1 MRSRTAT
8 LLLAVLVLSL
18 CASVVQAKK
27 NRTRRGIATRTQ
39 IYQFNSY
46 RTDYVAKSGANVIL
60 ATETYAIKGVF
71 KGVFAIRFVRTDGN
85 AAKRVKARMNCLA
98 ADGTSVLDV
107 ETPSADRTDI
117 FYNHG
122 GTVNGYDLVFPP
134 LPQTTISKG
143 ATCVFSLEVLRG
155 KLERGNWEFQL
166 LLTAS

>member
-27 NRTRRGIATRTQ
+27 NRTRSGIATRSH

-60 ATETYAIKGVF
+60 ATETYAIKAVF
-71 KGVFAIRFVRTDGN
+71 KGVFTIRFVRTDGN
-85 AAKRVKARMNCLA
+85 AAKSVKARMNCLA

-122 GTVNGYDLVFPP
+122 GTVSGYAGCCAASENCGVRASDASPVWTRPVWDP
-134 LPQTTISKG
+134 WPDPSLP
-143 ATCVFSLEVLRG
+143 R
-155 KLERGNWEFQL
+155 R
-166 LLTAS
+166 